1 MENEEVTKN
10 LNPLGNDVKCQFKVG
25 GPNVIFSLS
34 ARALRKVEVRY
45 DLIIRT
51 NIRRYLIIRF

>member
-1 MENEEVTKN
+1 M
-10 LNPLGNDVKCQFKVG
+10 LFLD
-25 GPNVIFSLS
+25 LS

-51 NIRRYLIIRF
+51 NIQFIGIRSYDFDIKLKLNN